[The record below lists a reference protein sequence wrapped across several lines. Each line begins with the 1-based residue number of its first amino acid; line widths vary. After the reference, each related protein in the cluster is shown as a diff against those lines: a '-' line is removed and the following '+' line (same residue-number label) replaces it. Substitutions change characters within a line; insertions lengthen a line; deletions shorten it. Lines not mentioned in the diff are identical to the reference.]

1 MMDAFTA
8 VSDPTRRQ
16 MLDML
21 RAGELPAGDMVRA
34 FPEASQPGV
43 SRHLRMLRE
52 AGLVEVRKE
61 EQRRLYSL
69 RREGFA
75 ELETWIA
82 HYRNFWPAQLD
93 ALARHLDTT
102 LPSDS
107 SASTHSSPATENK
120 KA

>member
-1 MMDAFTA
+1 MDTFAA

-21 RAGELPAGDMVRA
+21 RGGERPAGEMVRA

-43 SRHLRMLRE
+43 SRHLRVLRE

-61 EQRRLYSL
+61 EQRRIYSL

-75 ELETWIA
+75 ELDAWIA
-82 HYRNFWPAQLD
+82 RYRNFWPAQLD
-93 ALARHLDTT
+93 ALALHLDAQATPTT
-102 LPSDS
+102 AGSEPTKPSAPK
-107 SASTHSSPATENK
+107 SAP
-120 KA
+120 